1 MHKPPATSKYLLF
14 VSGRKNLVLNEL
26 TQGPKLTETKPP
38 VIDSTLLRMTDTDII
53 SKRRVAVVN
62 KTMSGDRYSK
72 SDIPSMNTRMHAIKL
87 IFSESVC

>member
-26 TQGPKLTETKPP
+26 TQGPKLIETKPP
-38 VIDSTLLRMTDTDII
+38 VIDSTLLRMTDTDIM

-72 SDIPSMNTRMHAIKL
+72 SDIPSMNTRMHAI
-87 IFSESVC
+87 S